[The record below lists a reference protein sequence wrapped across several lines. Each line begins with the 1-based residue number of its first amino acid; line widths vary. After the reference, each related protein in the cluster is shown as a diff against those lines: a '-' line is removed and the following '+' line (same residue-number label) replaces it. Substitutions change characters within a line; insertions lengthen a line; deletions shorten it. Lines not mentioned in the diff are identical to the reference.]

1 MGVVLEQDLEL
12 VARGHE
18 SEDLSLSPF
27 GGGRV
32 EQEHDDLVVLA
43 LELFDLFAHC
53 EEHACAEVAQGFVDG
68 DFFGEKGVPD
78 SEDLFHGEFSGEDV
92 VDPSVDDFV
101 DAVVGVVEDVEDFL
115 VFFADELSDALLNFE
130 NSFEPVCVVV
140 LDGFCKALK
149 APKGV

>member
-12 VARGHE
+12 VASGHE
-18 SEDLSLSPF
+18 REGLSLSPF

-68 DFFGEKGVPD
+68 DFFGEKGVPN
-78 SEDLFHGEFSGEDV
+78 SQYLFHGELSGQ
-92 VDPSVDDFV
+92 
-101 DAVVGVVEDVEDFL
+101 DAVYPSIHEFLDSVV
-115 VFFADELSDALLNFE
+115 S
-130 NSFEPVCVVV
+130 
-140 LDGFCKALK
+140 
-149 APKGV
+149 